1 MDHQTPD
8 ADVPPPMSRVKQNRI
23 DIWRNEVAALTLDT
37 ALDTSDDPSRHS
49 PPPSSATSSA
59 SSSSS
64 FLSLSSPT
72 SRGRRFWRRLSHRL
86 TGRPLDPSP
95 PDVARTDMYR
105 TEQQQSSPSP
115 RHTAPKDLGR
125 RHTAEAALGE
135 ESSRDGLQGALGAKQ
150 DRLERAARL
159 LEEGPVRE

>member
-1 MDHQTPD
+1 MDQTPD
-8 ADVPPPMSRVKQNRI
+8 VDLPPPMSRVKQNRI

-37 ALDTSDDPSRHS
+37 AIDTNDDPSRHS

-59 SSSSS
+59 SSSSI
-64 FLSLSSPT
+64 LSSPT

-95 PDVARTDMYR
+95 PDVVRTDMYR
-105 TEQQQSSPSP
+105 TEQQSSSSP
-115 RHTAPKDLGR
+115 RHAAPKDLGR
-125 RHTAEAALGE
+125 RRPEADALGE

-159 LEEGPVRE
+159 LEEGPVRDE

>member
-1 MDHQTPD
+1 MDQTD
-8 ADVPPPMSRVKQNRI
+8 ADLPPPMSRVKHNRI

-37 ALDTSDDPSRHS
+37 AVDTTDDPAGHS
-49 PPPSSATSSA
+49 PPPSSAISSA

-64 FLSLSSPT
+64 FLSLSSPAA

-105 TEQQQSSPSP
+105 TEQSLSSP
-115 RHTAPKDLGR
+115 RHNPPKDLGR
-125 RHTAEAALGE
+125 RGRAEADALGE